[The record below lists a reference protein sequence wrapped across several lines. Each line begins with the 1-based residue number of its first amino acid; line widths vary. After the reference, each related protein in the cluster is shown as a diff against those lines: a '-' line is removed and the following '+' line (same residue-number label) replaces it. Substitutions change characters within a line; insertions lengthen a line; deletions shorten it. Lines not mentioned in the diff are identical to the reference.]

1 MTPEERQILTG
12 LFDRIR
18 ANSGGQRDP
27 QAEAFITQA
36 VQAQPW
42 APYLLAQ
49 NVIVMEQGL
58 QASAQRIQELEGQ
71 LQAAQGAAGQGG
83 GSFLG
88 NVGRSIFGS
97 SAPQP
102 MQGAAPPQPRYAP
115 PPQQNYA
122 PPQQAGPWGQAPA
135 QAQAS
140 GGGGFLKGALG
151 AAAGVAGGML
161 LADSVRG
168 MFGGH
173 GGGMFGGGVNGQGE
187 SIVNNYYS
195 DGTSSQDTQTAQ
207 DIKDDA
213 DADQDTVQDASD
225 DAGSYDS
232 GGGGDSGSYD
242 A

>member
-18 ANSGGQRDP
+18 ANSGGPRDP
-27 QAEAFITQA
+27 QAESFIAQA
-36 VQAQPW
+36 VQQQPW

-49 NVIVMEQGL
+49 NVIVMEQAL
-58 QASAQRIQELEGQ
+58 QAGNQRIQELEGQ
-71 LQAAQGAAGQGG
+71 LQAAQAGQGG

-88 NVGRSIFGS
+88 NVGRSIFGGA
-97 SAPQP
+97 APQP
-102 MQGAAPPQPRYAP
+102 MQGAAPQQQQRYAP
-115 PPQQNYA
+115 PPPPQYA
-122 PPQQAGPWGQAPA
+122 PPQQPGPWGQAAP
-135 QAQAS
+135 QAS

-173 GGGMFGGGVNGQGE
+173 GGGLFGGGAGQGE
-187 SIVNNYYS
+187 AVVNNYYS
-195 DGTSSQDTQTAQ
+195 DGSSSQNTQTAQ
-207 DIKDDA
+207 DQLDDA
-213 DADQDTVQDASD
+213 NADQDTMQDAADTSD
-225 DAGSYDS
+225 SFDS
-232 GGGGDSGSYD
+232 GGDSGSYD